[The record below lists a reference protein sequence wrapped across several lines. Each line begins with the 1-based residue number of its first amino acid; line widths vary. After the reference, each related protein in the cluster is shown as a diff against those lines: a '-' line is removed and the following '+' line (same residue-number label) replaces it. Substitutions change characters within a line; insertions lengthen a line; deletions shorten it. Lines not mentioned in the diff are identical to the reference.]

1 MISIRSRS
9 KCFAFMMAANA
20 LIFSTSLAQTP
31 TRSEPRVV
39 LQGYDSVSY
48 FSDNKAVKGTPTISY
63 DWDEGRY
70 QFSSAK
76 NRQAFSENPD
86 RFAPQFGGFCTAGMA
101 KGVKAEANPEFFTV
115 VNGKLYTFSSLKAR
129 DAALAD
135 PDLFAQAEKN
145 WKDKR

>member
-1 MISIRSRS
+1 MIYMRNCLR
-9 KCFAFMMAANA
+9 CFVLAIAANA
-20 LIFSTSLAQTP
+20 LIAGMSLAQTP
-31 TRSEPRVV
+31 TRPEPRVV
-39 LQGYDSVSY
+39 LHGYDSVAY

-76 NRQAFSENPD
+76 NKQAFSENPD
-86 RFAPQFGGFCTAGMA
+86 RYAPQFGGFCTAGMA

-129 DAALAD
+129 DAASAD
-135 PDLFAQAEKN
+135 PDMFARAEKN